1 MHDGQFVHGGDA
13 LNTHAPPPSLRAH
26 AKQSRVSP
34 LIQSGLLRRCRSSQR
49 RLLLLSSFRARASAC
64 PGMTRL
70 AGQRSA
76 SDVPTVLPVCVMVGT
91 RSLSSGA
98 RARGPV
104 ALPTLRGI
112 SSFSHHCIIT
122 FLARPPMS
130 GNRRAQARAL
140 TKEGSPVMHISRSST
155 SISKMRP
162 NSSTSIS
169 AKNWRQHSV
178 PSFRQTQARAND
190 HRRPA
195 VKPPAASRRATT
207 ASCGGPPT
215 MRRAL
220 AARRDRRCRK
230 GRAGSAPRPRGSMAA
245 STSTMRRPLIAAM
258 ARIHCLMIA
267 VPGPRRVPVRR
278 SVIRVTAMF
287 QGVTSRACARRMTCT
302 AQQMR
307 NFGRMSW

>member
-1 MHDGQFVHGGDA
+1 M
-13 LNTHAPPPSLRAH
+13 
-26 AKQSRVSP
+26 
-34 LIQSGLLRRCRSSQR
+34 
-49 RLLLLSSFRARASAC
+49 
-64 PGMTRL
+64 
-70 AGQRSA
+70 
-76 SDVPTVLPVCVMVGT
+76 PTVLPVCVMVGT

-267 VPGPRRVPVRR
+267 VPGPPPGSRTKVRHSCYSYVSGGHEPCVR
-278 SVIRVTAMF
+278 APNDMHRAANAEFRTHELVGVGPRHLIANFTDPRPGQMVIRDSPNLAPNETDQAMF
-287 QGVTSRACARRMTCT
+287 PAMLVRQT
-302 AQQMR
+302 
-307 NFGRMSW
+307 NGRLAYFY